1 MEKVILDSPQRFP
14 STFSMQKS
22 RLIVGRKSVIRMLV
36 AFGLVVLVP
45 SLYAQQNK
53 AGSDSP
59 QAAWSNI
66 QQFVKDMETAVQSKN
81 LHGIH
86 EPSMKIRAPI
96 KTLKQHSSMLSGDK
110 GQKIGA
116 ALKQLDTSVTDLHS
130 ASDEGNQADAE
141 TALKAVESALDQLKA
156 QDLKRL
162 SKVCIDPP
170 VLIGSGRLRTE
181 SGGLRPFVLR
191 KKSMWA
197 KNGRSVYDLVGK
209 SRNF

>member
-1 MEKVILDSPQRFP
+1 
-14 STFSMQKS
+14 MQNS
-22 RLIVGRKSVIRMLV
+22 RLIAGRKFVFRLLV
-36 AFGLVVLVP
+36 AFELIVLVQ

-53 AGSDSP
+53 AGSSP
-59 QAAWSNI
+59 EAAWSNI

-156 QDLKRL
+156 QD
-162 SKVCIDPP
+162 P
-170 VLIGSGRLRTE
+170 E
-181 SGGLRPFVLR
+181 AAF
-191 KKSMWA
+191 KSM
-197 KNGRSVYDLVGK
+197 R
-209 SRNF
+209 

>member
-1 MEKVILDSPQRFP
+1 
-14 STFSMQKS
+14 
-22 RLIVGRKSVIRMLV
+22 MLV

-116 ALKQLDTSVTDLHS
+116 ALRLCPRPGSVASLARVSSPS
-130 ASDEGNQADAE
+130 AICLP
-141 TALKAVESALDQLKA
+141 ALEERYTHDESA
-156 QDLKRL
+156 
-162 SKVCIDPP
+162 
-170 VLIGSGRLRTE
+170 GH
-181 SGGLRPFVLR
+181 
-191 KKSMWA
+191 
-197 KNGRSVYDLVGK
+197 
-209 SRNF
+209 